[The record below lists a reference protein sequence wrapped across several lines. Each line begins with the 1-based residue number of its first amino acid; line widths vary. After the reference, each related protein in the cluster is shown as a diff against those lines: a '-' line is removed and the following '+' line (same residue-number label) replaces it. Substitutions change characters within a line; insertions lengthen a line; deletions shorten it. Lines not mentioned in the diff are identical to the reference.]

1 MASIETYRTR
11 IDALKTSVETL
22 KGGGPL
28 IIQNLPGRAPLIVYY
43 WDDLDFPVG
52 TVIAG
57 DREHVCLRVPHGDRE
72 HVCLRVPHGD
82 IYWASSS
89 YDGREPDG
97 YDLEQF
103 YDFLR
108 KRAAEGEQFRI
119 VYHPDA

>member
-57 DREHVCLRVPHGDRE
+57 DREHVCLRVPHGD
-72 HVCLRVPHGD
+72 

>member
-22 KGGGPL
+22 KSSGPL
-28 IIQNLPGRAPLIVYY
+28 IIQNLHGRAPLTVGS
-43 WDDLDFPVG
+43 WDDLDLPFG

-57 DREHVCLRVPHGDRE
+57 DGEHVY
-72 HVCLRVPHGD
+72 LRVPHGD

-89 YDGREPDG
+89 CDIAEPNG

-103 YDFLR
+103 YNHLR
-108 KRAAEGEQFRI
+108 KLAAEGEQFRI
-119 VYHPDA
+119 VYQPNA

>member
-22 KGGGPL
+22 KGSGPL
-28 IIQNLPGRAPLIVYY
+28 IIQNLHGRAPLTVDF
-43 WDDLDFPVG
+43 WSDLDLPFG

-57 DREHVCLRVPHGDRE
+57 DGEHVY
-72 HVCLRVPHGD
+72 LRVPHGD

-89 YDGREPDG
+89 CDIAEPNG

-103 YDFLR
+103 LGHLR
-108 KRAAEGEQFRI
+108 ECAARGEQFHI
-119 VYHPDA
+119 VYQPDA